1 MNEITS
7 RAFGGHDDFLAV
19 RQFLIDS
26 YPGYDHLFNWGI
38 DRWDVMR
45 YTANAACELTGDR
58 PWERYVRVWEDAE
71 RIVGVVHPEDGGDLH
86 IEVGA
91 DHRYLEAEMYEWGEA
106 NPSPARGEASPLS
119 TYAKSF
125 DQHRAQLL
133 EERGWRRIGPAGFTR
148 RRSLETPVPD
158 GTVADGYTVRSVDL
172 AQDSEQRAAVSRS
185 AFGSKRTAELARVL
199 ALAPTYRPNLDL
211 AAVADDGTFAANT
224 TVWLDANNRYVV
236 FEPVG
241 THTEHR
247 RLGLASA
254 VIAEGL
260 RRAVALGAT
269 VAYVG
274 SEEGSPANLL
284 YEAMGFMDADADDL
298 WQLGPTA

>member
-1 MNEITS
+1 MSKITS
-7 RAFGGHDDFLAV
+7 RAFGGHDDFMAV

-125 DQHRAQLL
+125 DHCWRSEGGVGLVPPASP
-133 EERGWRRIGPAGFTR
+133 GADHWRRRFRMALSPPA
-148 RRSLETPVPD
+148 TPYGLWTWRKIPN
-158 GTVADGYTVRSVDL
+158 
-172 AQDSEQRAAVSRS
+172 SEPQ
-185 AFGSKRTAELARVL
+185 
-199 ALAPTYRPNLDL
+199 
-211 AAVADDGTFAANT
+211 
-224 TVWLDANNRYVV
+224 
-236 FEPVG
+236 
-241 THTEHR
+241 
-247 RLGLASA
+247 
-254 VIAEGL
+254 
-260 RRAVALGAT
+260 
-269 VAYVG
+269 
-274 SEEGSPANLL
+274 
-284 YEAMGFMDADADDL
+284 
-298 WQLGPTA
+298 